1 MSTKKEAIY
10 ENPDRL
16 IKTDK
21 VVKPLDGYHITN
33 IVKSNGEKYLQL
45 GENQFAN
52 ATGFNSEYALRDLR
66 QYFGAKAVFRNQQ
79 PNNFLYSEPNDSTSV
94 VNRLEVNQPQ
104 QIITIQKIGTQTW
117 LKLKD
122 GWINSHNVLI
132 QLNPENYMGNESEK
146 SYYNLPRGQRIKN
159 IDLLQNIS
167 ISKPSI
173 DQSIQNAALIRDFNN
188 IYVDF
193 SFNHDN
199 DSINRI

>member
-1 MSTKKEAIY
+1 
-10 ENPDRL
+10 
-16 IKTDK
+16 
-21 VVKPLDGYHITN
+21 
-33 IVKSNGEKYLQL
+33 
-45 GENQFAN
+45 
-52 ATGFNSEYALRDLR
+52 
-66 QYFGAKAVFRNQQ
+66 
-79 PNNFLYSEPNDSTSV
+79 
-94 VNRLEVNQPQ
+94 
-104 QIITIQKIGTQTW
+104 
-117 LKLKD
+117 
-122 GWINSHNVLI
+122 
-132 QLNPENYMGNESEK
+132 MGNESEK